1 MDSGVRSM
9 ATLVTLAG
17 LVVIGAVWGWS
28 AFTEPLPR
36 GSVGGEQA
44 EAPVCV
50 TKEVAAGTTI
60 YPNEV
65 TVSVFN
71 AGGRSG
77 AAGSTMQ
84 LLADRGFA
92 EGRMGNAPAD
102 ASSVRFVRIWADDPD
117 NAAVRLVAS
126 HLGKPVIRPNEGID
140 APGVIVLVGNDF
152 EGLTKGR
159 KKIEAKQDTSFC
171 SPVID

>member
-1 MDSGVRSM
+1 MSDGVRSM

-17 LVVIGAVWGWS
+17 LVVIAAVWGWS

-36 GSVGGEQA
+36 GSIGGEQA

-60 YPNEV
+60 YSNEV

-71 AGGRSG
+71 AGSRSG

-84 LLADRGFA
+84 LLADQGFA
-92 EGRMGNAPAD
+92 EGRMGNAPAGT
-102 ASSVRFVRIWADDPD
+102 SVRFVRIWADDPD

-126 HLGKPVIRPNEGID
+126 HLGNPVIRPNEGID
-140 APGVIVLVGNDF
+140 APGVIVLVGSDF

-159 KKIEAKQDTSFC
+159 KKIEAEQDTSFC